1 MENENVRNNND
12 SSSLS
17 NVDFKH
23 IVIAL
28 GTALVIGLI
37 STVVLQGKKV
47 AAMEERINSTSETL
61 RTNIAVSENKKAV
74 LEKAIAEV
82 VSPEKQ
88 LIATIENYQAR
99 YIQKSTGTEEY
110 NSVTSEDL
118 ARFYDRKTPKKIKDR
133 LSEDT
138 EFLGLVLALKE
149 LSPQSWGK
157 IKSSA
162 LDVYKPTYSEVG
174 GAQPDGSA
182 QTEAGQE
189 AEKLV
194 SETIVDLASKL
205 KRKDKTEIIEMID

>member
-1 MENENVRNNND
+1 MENEDFKNNND
-12 SSSLS
+12 SSNLS
-17 NVDFKH
+17 NVDFKQ
-23 IVIAL
+23 IVIVL
-28 GTALVIGLI
+28 GTALVIGLV
-37 STVVLQGKKV
+37 STVIWQGTKMV
-47 AAMEERINSTSETL
+47 AMEERINSTSETL
-61 RTNIAVSENKKAV
+61 KTNIPVSENKKAV

-110 NSVTSEDL
+110 NSVTTEDL
-118 ARFYDRKTPKKIKDR
+118 ARFYDRKTSKKIKNR

-149 LSPQSWGK
+149 LSPQSWAK

-162 LDVYKPTYSEVG
+162 LDVYKPTFSEVG
-174 GAQPDGSA
+174 GIKTDGSA
-182 QTEAGQE
+182 QTQAGQE